1 MTVYRNSILSVV
13 DPDHQGMM
21 DEDRLEAIVLEKQ
34 RLLRHNPSPNPQ
46 VFSSFFHGTALKDHP
61 ASLKIHL

>member
-1 MTVYRNSILSVV
+1 MTVYRNSVLSVV
-13 DPDHQGMM
+13 DPDYQGMM

-46 VFSSFFHGTALKDHP
+46 VFSSFFHELALKDHP